1 MSVDKQAEY
10 SEKLTQARTEL
21 LNLLNSLS
29 EEQLHTPVISEGQ
42 TWTPLDLVAHIL
54 ENERGMSIH
63 VHKIRNGRE
72 TIPEGF
78 DLEQWNAGLKER
90 AGTLPPLKEMLN
102 ELAQIRAKTLE
113 VMGSLDDEEWGLQ
126 GRHPNQGMITIEQ
139 YYETMAGH
147 DIWHAND
154 IKNGLGL
161 A

>member
-1 MSVDKQAEY
+1 MSTDKKAEY
-10 SEKLTQARTEL
+10 IEKLTQARTAL
-21 LNLLNSLS
+21 LDLLNSLS

-42 TWTPLDLVAHIL
+42 TWTPLDLVAHLL

-72 TIPEGF
+72 TVPEGF
-78 DLEQWNAGLKER
+78 DLEKWNAGLKER

-113 VMGSLDDEEWGLQ
+113 VLDSLDDEEWSLQ
-126 GRHPNQGMITIEQ
+126 GRHPNRGVVTIEQ
-139 YYETMAGH
+139 YYEIMAGH
-147 DIWHAND
+147 DVWHAND